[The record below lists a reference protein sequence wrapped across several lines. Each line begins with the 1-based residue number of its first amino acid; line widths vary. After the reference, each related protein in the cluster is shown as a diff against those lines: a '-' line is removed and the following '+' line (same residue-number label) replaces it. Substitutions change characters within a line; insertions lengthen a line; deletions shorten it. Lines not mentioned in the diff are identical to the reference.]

1 MLSTSKQRGAVLIAL
16 LMAVAIL
23 MVLYMVNLQGL
34 FGPALHHPP
43 VGIEERPWLLEEL
56 LVAEGQSIR
65 LPKSPKPM
73 LESDIALWGSVHRNN
88 EPRGDVK
95 ITIKTD
101 GRVEAEWKTT
111 YAHQEKQYALEG
123 SAAGNIDIKQAY
135 EDADGVDKS
144 RLFFIGKGPYRL
156 VTDNPETGRSEEN
169 GTVWLLGYLRPNGQ
183 AEGTLT
189 LTTDQQWAGVYEYT
203 AEKK

>member
-1 MLSTSKQRGAVLIAL
+1 MHSTSKQRGAVLIAL

-23 MVLYMVNLQGL
+23 MVLYLVNLQGL

-43 VGIEERPWLLEEL
+43 IGIEERPWLREEL
-56 LVAEGQSIR
+56 LAAEGQAIR
-65 LPKSPKPM
+65 LPKSPKPT
-73 LESDIALWGSVHRNN
+73 LDSGITLSGSVHRND
-88 EPRGDVK
+88 EPRGDVT

-101 GRVEAEWKTT
+101 GHVQAEWKTT
-111 YAHQEKQYALEG
+111 EAHKEKQYALEG

-135 EDADGVDKS
+135 EDADGVDKT

-156 VTDNPETGRSEEN
+156 VTDHPETGRSEEN

-189 LTTDQQWAGVYEYT
+189 LTTDQQWAGVYEYA
-203 AEKK
+203 AEKE